1 MDRNQI
7 IHDLAMEYARFS
19 MKEFAEKA
27 NPRTAEDNLQQLK
40 TFYLAAVKEYSEIE
54 DEDLPL

>member
-19 MKEFAEKA
+19 MKEFGKKA
-27 NPRTAEDNLQQLK
+27 NPRTVEDNLDQLAA
-40 TFYLAAVKEYSEIE
+40 FYLTAVKEYSKI
-54 DEDLPL
+54 DNKDLPL